1 MIATE
6 QLLMANSRNQR
17 IGAWVKD
24 YGKRL
29 FGFIRG
35 RVNSD
40 EEASDILQDVWYQ
53 LSSVVNLDEIEQVG
67 SWLFRV
73 ARNKITDDY
82 RKKQVRTTD
91 NLDILNEEGDFEL
104 REILLADS
112 SNPESAE
119 LRDLFWAELFN
130 ALDELPEKQR
140 QVFVWNE
147 LEDLTLQEIADKTGE
162 NLKTIISRKGYAVKH
177 LRSRLE
183 ELYNEFIDL

>member
-1 MIATE
+1 
-6 QLLMANSRNQR
+6 MANSRNQR